1 MSDVKTALRVATNLI
16 CGLLIAYGLLLL
28 GTALVGLCLGGP
40 REPPWGMAWDEFKI
54 WTESGR
60 WFWEPLG
67 EGIAW
72 TILPALAIWV
82 VNRTTKK

>member
-1 MSDVKTALRVATNLI
+1 MKTALRVATNLI

-28 GTALVGLCLGGP
+28 GSAWVGLFLGGP
-40 REPPWGMAWDEFKI
+40 REPPSGMAWDEFKV

-60 WFWEPLG
+60 WFWESLR

-72 TILPALAIWV
+72 TVLPALAIWS
-82 VNRTTKK
+82 VNKATRK